1 VCVCVCVCIHCMY
14 YRKLITFTNYFSNS
28 ISSLNETYTE
38 KNGLVGLNSNSDE
51 KQTNQNFLV
60 KFIRI
65 LVETTRIL
73 INNYSGKNKKF
84 SKFIR
89 NIVTRIPVIST
100 RILINLIKSF

>member
-1 VCVCVCVCIHCMY
+1 VCVYVCVYIHCMY

-28 ISSLNETYTE
+28 ISSLNDTYTE

-65 LVETTRIL
+65 LVETRLL

-84 SKFIR
+84 SKFTR